1 MLNDEIVVLDMSI
14 SEVKSAVMKLGLLRD
29 GIEGQF
35 AKYIEVVSSLYER
48 RAWIAA
54 GVASWEEFVQQHD
67 ILVSLPQQDR
77 QAISVALSEGGM
89 STRAIAATQGVSHVT
104 IGKDISAASGNPVT
118 TRPESGPKRWR
129 QPVRDA
135 PEPHKLTAEEREAL
149 WPNVIEMASNGFTS
163 EAINR
168 SLRMYSDASYF
179 RSQAKER
186 GITIQAD
193 SVMLGQRKIVHAE
206 VMERMVFALASEA
219 EGLAAVDVYELPVE
233 QVEKWLASMKHSI
246 TTLSKARRRIEA
258 AFTADSDEPD

>member
-14 SEVKSAVMKLGLLRD
+14 AEVKSAVMKLGLLRD

-54 GVASWEEFVQQHD
+54 GVPSWEEFVQQHD

-118 TRPESGPKRWR
+118 TPPERKGRR
-129 QPVRDA
+129 
-135 PEPHKLTAEEREAL
+135 
-149 WPNVIEMASNGFTS
+149 G
-163 EAINR
+163 
-168 SLRMYSDASYF
+168 SLPDSF
-179 RSQAKER
+179 RSA
-186 GITIQAD
+186 
-193 SVMLGQRKIVHAE
+193 M
-206 VMERMVFALASEA
+206 
-219 EGLAAVDVYELPVE
+219 YELDRVVARVE
-233 QVEKWLASMKHSI
+233 RLVACDRFAPNRAALRDDYSRRVLDLESRLDEIYSELAPPRSY
-246 TTLSKARRRIEA
+246 
-258 AFTADSDEPD
+258 DDEEVD